1 MDSLPQ
7 EADAWHS
14 RNGISV
20 DPYLAAINLF
30 DILPGHNFFGRAHM
44 KDLPMLEKNEAVT
57 IFGSKV

>member
-1 MDSLPQ
+1 MESFPQ
-7 EADAWHS
+7 KADAWHS

-44 KDLPMLEKNEAVT
+44 KDLPMLEKDEAVT